1 MARYNEAFEAVPEIE
16 TPVVLPYV
24 KPAWHIYT
32 VLLNR
37 INRDEFFSKMREK
50 GIGVNVHYI
59 PIYRFSYYQE
69 HFNINL
75 DDFPV
80 TEEVFNKIITLP
92 LFPKMEDE
100 EVRFVI
106 ENTKYVINECKNAI

>member
-1 MARYNEAFEAVPEIE
+1 MYNEAFADIPEIE

-32 VLLNR
+32 ILLNGMD
-37 INRDEFFSKMREK
+37 RDKFFSKMREK

-69 HFNINL
+69 HFNISSNN
-75 DDFPV
+75 FPV
-80 TEEVFNKIITLP
+80 TEKVFSKIVTLP
-92 LFPKMEDE
+92 LFPKMADDE
-100 EVRFVI
+100 VLNVI
-106 ENTKYVINECKNAI
+106 GIVKEYKNKRR

>member
-1 MARYNEAFEAVPEIE
+1 MATLARSCSSTLVTEAISELE

-32 VLLNR
+32 VLLNS
-37 INRDEFFSKMREK
+37 INRDVFFSKMREK

-69 HFNINL
+69 HFKNNPE
-75 DDFPV
+75 DFPV

-92 LFPKMEDE
+92 LFPNMKDNEIFYVV
-100 EVRFVI
+100 EVV
-106 ENTKYVINECKNAI
+106 KKSD